1 MQATTM
7 TREELTS
14 HLIKNGSPIIKTRQ
28 AAKNSL
34 ELEDLAEEMGIGC
47 DYQEND
53 TFIVET
59 K

>member
-7 TREELTS
+7 TRDELVT
-14 HLIKNGSPIIKTRQ
+14 HLIKNGSPIIATRK

-34 ELEDLAEEMGIGC
+34 ELEDLAEKLGIGC

-53 TFIVET
+53 VFVVET